1 VIVPQPVPLH
11 PGPEILHTTAGF
23 VLPETDAENC
33 NCPPEATWALFGV
46 TETATDDAD
55 CTINKAE
62 PDLAGLA
69 TDTAVTV
76 IAENAGTLF
85 GAV

>member
-1 VIVPQPVPLH
+1 MPQAAPVH
-11 PGPEILHTTAGF
+11 PDPEILHTTAAF
-23 VLPETDAENC
+23 VLPLTVAENC
-33 NCPPEATWALFGV
+33 NCPLAANCALFGV
-46 TETATDDAD
+46 TETAADDAD